1 MLTDAAEW
9 GEHSDYSSP
18 ALRSSI
24 TLQASRRAEGAHLG
38 EVLNTDSRSTVLNRL
53 LVLMKLANV
62 RPHLSGAADGGEK
75 LSDA

>member
-1 MLTDAAEW
+1 MLTDAAER

-18 ALRSSI
+18 ALRSS
-24 TLQASRRAEGAHLG
+24 TLRASRRADGAHLG